1 MSFILDALKKLE
13 QKRNR
18 DAIPDLLT
26 VHSSPIEKPPKRLVW
41 PFIIVIALLMNAAV
55 FFAWLKPWQS
65 EKPGAASQ
73 PSFEQPEP
81 ASSATADNNPD
92 AVKPAQSPAVI
103 EKTAESTVPVSDTV
117 VSSPES
123 APDTEHATQNSSASK
138 ESIDAVKTLPA
149 AVEPDTKTP
158 SARPGPSGTHIFLPD
173 EEELAT
179 LRGKIKEEIDY
190 SASAPSHESAS
201 SVHSGPD
208 LSSQEVIE
216 MSQLP
221 SDIKNELPR
230 ISINAHIYSNNPSSR
245 VVNINGVVLREG
257 EDVARGLTLKKIT
270 TSGVIL
276 TYKEHHF
283 RIRAF

>member
-26 VHSSPIEKPPKRLVW
+26 IHSSSIEKPQKRLVW
-41 PFIIVIALLMNAAV
+41 PFIIVIALLMNAAIL
-55 FFAWLKPWQS
+55 FSWLKPWQS

-73 PSFEQPEP
+73 PSFEQPEQ
-81 ASSATADNNPD
+81 ASSAAADNPD
-92 AVKPAQSPAVI
+92 AVKPAPSPAVI

-117 VSSPES
+117 GFSPES
-123 APDTEHATQNSSASK
+123 APDTEHATRNSSASK
-138 ESIDAVKTLPA
+138 ESMDAVKTSPA
-149 AVEPDTKTP
+149 AVEPDTKTL

-173 EEELAT
+173 EEELTA

-208 LSSQEVIE
+208 LSSKEVIE

-257 EDVARGLTLKKIT
+257 EEVVSA
-270 TSGVIL
+270 
-276 TYKEHHF
+276 
-283 RIRAF
+283 